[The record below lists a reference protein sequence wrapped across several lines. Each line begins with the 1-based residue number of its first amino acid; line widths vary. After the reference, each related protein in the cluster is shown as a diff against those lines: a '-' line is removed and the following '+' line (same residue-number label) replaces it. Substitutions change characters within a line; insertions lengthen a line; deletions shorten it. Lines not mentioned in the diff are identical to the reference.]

1 MFNNGYWNMGKK
13 SYDAPLLTFSRNNI
27 ISRITGGMVNMMQSD
42 YNITP
47 LYASKKHC
55 TKLLVRM
62 LAMP

>member
-1 MFNNGYWNMGKK
+1 MGK
-13 SYDAPLLTFSRNNI
+13 SHISAPLLTFSRNNI

-55 TKLLVRM
+55 SKLLVCM